1 MINLKSV
8 IAGIILT
15 SLFGVVSG
23 QTSTIKGRVYNS
35 INNEAVPFANIFID
49 RTSVGATSDL
59 EGNYIISNL
68 KPGTYSVVCSFIG
81 FKRQISFEVPVNSVR
96 TTTLDF
102 ALVEESTTL
111 NQVVITASP
120 FNKREESPVSL
131 RTISSSEIY

>member
-1 MINLKSV
+1 MNFKSV

-35 INNEAVPFANIFID
+35 INNEAVPFANIFIEG
-49 RTSVGATSDL
+49 TSLGATSDI

-81 FKRQISFEVPVNSVR
+81 FKRQVSFEVPVNSVR

-102 ALVEESTTL
+102 ALVEESTTI
-111 NQVVITASP
+111 NQVVITC
-120 FNKREESPVSL
+120 R
-131 RTISSSEIY
+131 